1 MALSEGTVS
10 RMAKNDRWRQLRG
23 LPEGLG
29 TTLHYLWRRRVTV
42 DYPERQ
48 RPVSERF
55 RGLHILDRHDNGLE
69 RCVGCELC
77 QAACPA
83 HCITVEA
90 AENPPDHPFSP
101 GERYGYRYEIDLLR
115 CIFCGFCEEACPT
128 GAIQLTPRHDLVG
141 FSRQD
146 FQVDREW
153 LLVPDPRTETA
164 PGEGAR

>member
-1 MALSEGTVS
+1 MGGISTQVRALG
-10 RMAKNDRWRQLRG
+10 R
-23 LPEGLG
+23 GLG
-29 TTLHYLWRRRVTV
+29 TTFGYLFRPRPTV
-42 DYPERQ
+42 NYPEQ
-48 RPVSERF
+48 ERPVPERF

-90 AENPPDHPFSP
+90 AENAPDHPHSP
-101 GERYGYRYEIDLLR
+101 GERYAWRYEIDLLR

-141 FSRQD
+141 FARSD
-146 FQVDREW
+146 FLVDKGW
-153 LLVPDPRTETA
+153 LTVPDPATLA
-164 PGEGAR
+164 PSADADGGGRRVG